1 MAMNLKSVSGLAGF
15 VLLCGSV
22 PVLAAGSSSN
32 FLKEAIRGDIAETKI
47 GELAQKKSENPDVKA
62 LGQELTT
69 DHGQHLTEVE
79 ALAKSMNVTVPTKPK
94 SEATEEYNKLS
105 KLSGKTFD
113 QEFASYMVKDHKE
126 DIAKY
131 QKESESGDAQV
142 AALAKKTLPVLQK
155 HLEAAQSLQSK
166 VGQQTSQ

>member
-1 MAMNLKSVSGLAGF
+1 MPRRWKPVTALAGV

-22 PVLAAGSSSN
+22 PALAAGSSSS

-47 GELAQKKSENPDVKA
+47 GELAQKKSENADVKA
-62 LGQELTT
+62 FGQELTN
-69 DHGQHLTEVE
+69 DHGQHRTEVE
-79 ALAKSMNVTVPTKPK
+79 ALAKSMNVDVPTKPK
-94 SEATEEYNKLS
+94 REATSEYNKLS
-105 KLSGKTFD
+105 KLSGKMFD
-113 QEFASYMVKDHKE
+113 QEFAGYMVKDHKE

-131 QKESESGDAQV
+131 QKESESGDAQI

-155 HLEAAQSLQSK
+155 HLEQAQALQSK